1 MKKTLSAI
9 LAVLLAALLCACGSK
24 TVEKTSSPEPT
35 ATAEVTATP
44 SPTATPTAEPTPE
57 PTPTPTTPQ
66 LQLGD
71 TIDLDFLKMTIDNIS
86 IEDEIYPSDTSG
98 AYMYIPD
105 VDGSQYVCL
114 RGVITNLSS
123 SDLDSRYFM
132 SKVIIND
139 EYSYNAELCIGSSPN
154 AVSDY
159 ALEPLGSAHYYLYA
173 SVPDTA
179 VNIMEKGT
187 ISLAF
192 NDGFARSDGN
202 YSYTYTIDFTK

>member
-1 MKKTLSAI
+1 
-9 LAVLLAALLCACGSK
+9 
-24 TVEKTSSPEPT
+24 
-35 ATAEVTATP
+35 
-44 SPTATPTAEPTPE
+44 
-57 PTPTPTTPQ
+57 
-66 LQLGD
+66 
-71 TIDLDFLKMTIDNIS
+71 
-86 IEDEIYPSDTSG
+86 
-98 AYMYIPD
+98 MYIPD

-192 NDGFARSDGN
+192 NDGFACSDGN

>member
-9 LAVLLAALLCACGSK
+9 LAVLLAALLCACVSK
-24 TVEKTSSPEPT
+24 TVENTSSPEPT
-35 ATAEVTATP
+35 ATAEATATP

-57 PTPTPTTPQ
+57 ATPTIPQ

-86 IEDEIYPSDTSG
+86 IEDEIYPFDTSG
-98 AYMYIPD
+98 AYLYISD

-114 RGVITNLSS
+114 CGVITNLSS

-132 SKVIIND
+132 SKVTIND
-139 EYSYNAELCIGSSPN
+139 EYSYDAELCIGSNPN
-154 AVSDY
+154 AITDY

>member
-1 MKKTLSAI
+1 MRKTLSAI
-9 LAVLLAALLCACGSK
+9 LAVLLAALLCACGNK
-24 TVEKTSSPEPT
+24 TVENTSSPEPT
-35 ATAEVTATP
+35 ATAEATATP

-57 PTPTPTTPQ
+57 PTPTIPQ

-98 AYMYIPD
+98 AYMYISD

-123 SDLDSRYFM
+123 SDLDSQYFM

-159 ALEPLGSAHYYLYA
+159 ALEPLGSANYYLYA

-192 NDGFARSDGN
+192 NDGFACSDGN